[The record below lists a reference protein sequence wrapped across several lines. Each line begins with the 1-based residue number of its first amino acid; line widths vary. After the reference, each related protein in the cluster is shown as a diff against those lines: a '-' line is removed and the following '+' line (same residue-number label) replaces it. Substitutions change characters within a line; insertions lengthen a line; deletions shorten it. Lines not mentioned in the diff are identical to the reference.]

1 LFREKDSIVNQARSV
16 VVAIF
21 CFLSG
26 FCLLAGIY
34 KCIHPISFSLQQTC
48 LRNRLVFGF
57 DPSTMGGNTLPLES
71 ADVVREI
78 FLKLA
83 TRDVAG
89 CCCVCRLWRDL
100 VADPSFR
107 SLHAKTEASH
117 LSAASEALLVMETRE
132 VGRSD
137 EARVLSV
144 SSSRPMPYHRFPI
157 PSNYSLSNICNGLLC
172 FAVDQSDSPVFLCNP
187 VTGET
192 ATSPKAP
199 PAPMERRFGTTHNL
213 FALGFSPSTK
223 EHKLFRFSYYPCQW
237 NCRKYVDQMVCTL
250 EGAGGAGG
258 WRERSYPTK
267 CPPLRTLPPLFV
279 DGKLYFV
286 TTGRTNPGQRRGADE
301 LLEVDVAT
309 EAHRIFCL
317 PFGADS
323 YHETCDPMV
332 KTFEMSGR
340 LCLAADLPRGQQTI
354 VRKLKFW
361 VLSSPP
367 LDKKLEEEES
377 KLCWVLCYSFDVGD
391 IFFFHQ
397 RSAWFDDHEM
407 TMCFSDSKAVFK
419 HHTRARAPELS
430 PDADSP
436 QCDRR
441 LQLPPKP
448 SNCKWRICGGYRP
461 GLLSPLTLAPPPPSS
476 DGEEEIQEF
485 EHAMLL
491 ALR

>member
-1 LFREKDSIVNQARSV
+1 MDAKLARYGNGGEGSFSGSSTRAPRATVEEEDLVPARSPIFSVGDYVHGSDEEDAAIAQVVTITKAEAQARWRWEEADAVRQVREFEAARREQRVRHVKLKIVDAV
-16 VVAIF
+16 VCLDAPPPPTPPRAEANMAAF
-21 CFLSG
+21 FLK
-26 FCLLAGIY
+26 L
-34 KCIHPISFSLQQTC
+34 TC

-83 TRDVAG
+83 ARDVAG
-89 CCCVCRLWRDL
+89 CCCVFRLWRDL

-117 LSAASEALLVMETRE
+117 VSATLEALLVMEIRE

-137 EARVLSV
+137 EAMVLSV
-144 SSSRPMPYHRFPI
+144 SSSRPMPYRPFPI
-157 PSNYSLSNICNGLLC
+157 PINYSLSNVCTGLLC
-172 FAVDQSDSPVFLCNP
+172 FAVDQSDAPVFLCNP

-258 WRERSYPTK
+258 WRERSYPTN
-267 CPPLRTLPPLFV
+267 CPPLHILPPLFV

-286 TTGRTNPGQRRGADE
+286 TTGRTNPRQRRGADE

-323 YHETCDPMV
+323 YHETYDPMV

-340 LCLAADLPRGQQTI
+340 LCLAADLPNVKSLGSL
-354 VRKLKFW
+354 V
-361 VLSSPP
+361 
-367 LDKKLEEEES
+367 
-377 KLCWVLCYSFDVGD
+377 
-391 IFFFHQ
+391 
-397 RSAWFDDHEM
+397 
-407 TMCFSDSKAVFK
+407 
-419 HHTRARAPELS
+419 
-430 PDADSP
+430 
-436 QCDRR
+436 
-441 LQLPPKP
+441 
-448 SNCKWRICGGYRP
+448 
-461 GLLSPLTLAPPPPSS
+461 
-476 DGEEEIQEF
+476 
-485 EHAMLL
+485 
-491 ALR
+491 